1 MANNYDA
8 SLAAQHI
15 SSNLAN
21 YEAARSG
28 FFTFIVDDID
38 GIIKASYKGDKE
50 KAAAKDRLLNAQ
62 EYLKLNVTQASV
74 PHFSLE
80 PLQYR
85 RGNEVVKFAGVPT
98 FEAGSISVDDVVG
111 LDTKSILMAWQALA
125 YDIHTRK
132 GGRMKDYKKT
142 CTLVEYTQDYEEV
155 RSWTLYGCWISEL
168 SEENFDKANDDKRSI
183 SVTIQYDRAE
193 MNLPNVEKR

>member
-125 YDIHTRK
+125 YDVHTRK

-168 SEENFDKANDDKRSI
+168 SEENFDKTNDDKRSI

-193 MNLPNVEKR
+193 MNLPIVE

>member
-1 MANNYDA
+1 MENYDK
-8 SLAAQHI
+8 SLTAQHI
-15 SSNLAN
+15 SSNLAS

-50 KAAAKDRLLNAQ
+50 KAGAKDRLLHAQ

-74 PHFSLE
+74 PHFSLAVLE
-80 PLQYR
+80 YR
-85 RGNEVVKFAGVPT
+85 RGNEQVKFAGVPT
-98 FEAGSISVDDVVG
+98 FEAGTIVVDDVVG
-111 LDTKSILMAWQALA
+111 LDTKSIIMAWHALG

-142 CTLVEYTQDYEEV
+142 CTLVEYTQDYEEI
-155 RSWTLYGCWISEL
+155 RSWTLYGCWISDL
-168 SEENFDKANDDKRSI
+168 SEGEFNKESDDKRQI

-193 MNLPNVEKR
+193 MNMPEVE

>member
-193 MNLPNVEKR
+193 MNLPKVE